1 MVRKLFFWGGT
12 RLRSIRARRST
23 FIGFSKAAVFMACR
37 SYRHPSQPGN
47 SKAQNSPCDPLAVT
61 STDAVSNR
69 HLNGTRVSWFITHA
83 RVSGGSATELSVT
96 DECQGRS
103 GDGCILL
110 QPASCSVIN
119 IAHSPNKRMCH
130 RPAGTGTIPARLA
143 CQRTAGCRRAMAA
156 LACASDDSDRAAWAQ
171 PAIRQCTPWR
181 SQWSATSAIRTLH
194 TTDGW

>member
-1 MVRKLFFWGGT
+1 MNFAIAALPHGAKTIFWGGA
-12 RLRSIRARRST
+12 RLRTIRAKRST

-47 SKAQNSPCDPLAVT
+47 SKAQNSPCDPLAIT

-103 GDGCILL
+103 GDGYILL

-119 IAHSPNKRMCH
+119 IAHCPNKKNVPPACRDRNHSRQVSLSTYGRMPSRH
-130 RPAGTGTIPARLA
+130 GGLSMRL
-143 CQRTAGCRRAMAA
+143 
-156 LACASDDSDRAAWAQ
+156 
-171 PAIRQCTPWR
+171 
-181 SQWSATSAIRTLH
+181 
-194 TTDGW
+194 